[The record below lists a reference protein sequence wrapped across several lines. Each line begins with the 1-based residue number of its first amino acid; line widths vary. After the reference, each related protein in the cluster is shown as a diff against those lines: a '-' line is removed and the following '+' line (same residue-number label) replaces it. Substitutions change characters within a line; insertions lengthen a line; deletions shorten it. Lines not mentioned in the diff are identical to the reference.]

1 VTATA
6 EPVPAADD
14 GYTVEA
20 LARRT
25 GATVR
30 TIRWY
35 QSEGLLPAP
44 RRSGRVALY
53 DDDHVAR
60 LEAIREL
67 QGHGL
72 TLVAVR
78 RLLDQAPG
86 SAATAALAFVR
97 SAVADLGE
105 DAEVVSAAEGLARLN
120 AAPDDEITAGLLEEL
135 GLVRLLDDDQ
145 WQIIAPAAFSA
156 AAELAALGV
165 PLERR
170 VQVTRLLQQHTQ
182 AMAEAVVE
190 LFIDYLW
197 RPASDATENPEAW
210 AALEAAVRR
219 LRPLAITSVAG
230 FFDAALGREAETAAE
245 RELG

>member
-1 VTATA
+1 GPGQRLDPRDRRGPLRRRRHRAAPGRPAVRVGPPAQAGRRRRGQGRPVRGQVDGRVTALEQAQAT
-6 EPVPAADD
+6 ED

-20 LARRT
+20 LARPT

-30 TIRWY
+30 TMRWY

-97 SAVADLGE
+97 SAVADLG
-105 DAEVVSAAEGLARLN
+105 DGAEVV
-120 AAPDDEITAGLLEEL
+120 
-135 GLVRLLDDDQ
+135 
-145 WQIIAPAAFSA
+145 
-156 AAELAALGV
+156 
-165 PLERR
+165 
-170 VQVTRLLQQHTQ
+170 
-182 AMAEAVVE
+182 
-190 LFIDYLW
+190 
-197 RPASDATENPEAW
+197 
-210 AALEAAVRR
+210 
-219 LRPLAITSVAG
+219 
-230 FFDAALGREAETAAE
+230 
-245 RELG
+245 

>member
-1 VTATA
+1 MSALEQAPAT
-6 EPVPAADD
+6 ED

-97 SAVADLGE
+97 SAVSDLGD
-105 DAEVVSAAEGLARLN
+105 DAEVVSATEGLARLH
-120 AAPDDEITAGLLEEL
+120 AAAGDPAEVVGQSGAGVAVAGGECLGQVGPDRPVGESEEGQEDDESEPEGECGAGSHQGEHH
-135 GLVRLLDDDQ
+135 Q
-145 WQIIAPAAFSA
+145 CP
-156 AAELAALGV
+156 
-165 PLERR
+165 
-170 VQVTRLLQQHTQ
+170 
-182 AMAEAVVE
+182 
-190 LFIDYLW
+190 
-197 RPASDATENPEAW
+197 
-210 AALEAAVRR
+210 
-219 LRPLAITSVAG
+219 
-230 FFDAALGREAETAAE
+230 RE
-245 RELG
+245 